1 MVTYIK
7 VFETIDSEIYYCY
20 KGGRSIL
27 FLNLFYKGFEC
38 NKLKEKKKTAV
49 KELWKLKCF
58 CRSCKQNFLF
68 AGITSRNGNLIL
80 LTGAFRFKKPQEKPS

>member
-49 KELWKLKCF
+49 KEL
-58 CRSCKQNFLF
+58 
-68 AGITSRNGNLIL
+68 
-80 LTGAFRFKKPQEKPS
+80 